1 MTTKNRH
8 PWMTAIAGVLISTA
22 GTVAAQT
29 PATLVASHAEAAQAA
44 KLGQEAY
51 AAGKLDVF
59 LVEMLVSAR
68 WDCRC
73 RPKRTRTSSRS
84 LRRTVSVP
92 PAPDLPPIQIKL
104 ARVRRR

>member
-1 MTTKNRH
+1 
-8 PWMTAIAGVLISTA
+8 MTAIAGVLISTA

-59 LVEMLVSAR
+59 LVEMRRAYAE
-68 WDCRC
+68 
-73 RPKRTRTSSRS
+73 RPDHPRIIYNLSLIHISEPTR
-84 LRRTVSVP
+84 P
-92 PAPDLPPIQIKL
+92 Y
-104 ARVRRR
+104 